1 MEQQCSLLES
11 QCNYI
16 HLQVLKVGTLQIL
29 TCQVLQ
35 ETIIINNKTK
45 KNLKHCV
52 SDLNCVSI

>member
-16 HLQVLKVGTLQIL
+16 NLQVLKVGTLQIL

-45 KNLKHCV
+45 KNLNTV
-52 SDLNCVSI
+52 